1 MRSPSCVHKVI
12 ATPRSEHSTSKAG
25 TATGAGAGL
34 RKTTTSIALLAG
46 MLMAAPLGARSAP
59 EIAVPSVE
67 DAPIAYL
74 IDARSRQVLFS
85 READRRFMP
94 ASITKVMTTF
104 LAFEWME
111 EGRLF
116 PQQVYSVRPETFRAW
131 NRVGSTM
138 FLPADARVTVDDL
151 IHGVTTVSANDGA
164 VVLAEGAA
172 GSVTDWVAAMN
183 AKAFE
188 IGMHD
193 SHFGTPNGWM
203 DEGATWTTAHNL
215 TLLGEAMI
223 RRHPT
228 KYRHFV
234 GATVFKYNGIEQRNH
249 DPISGV
255 VAGADGIKTGFTNQ
269 AGYGFLGSAER
280 NGQRLI
286 MVVAGSPTGRA
297 RNRAARQ
304 FIEWGFEAF
313 EPRRVFAPDQTIAS
327 ARVQGGGAPLVN
339 LVVDGP
345 LYVDVLKGS
354 NPKISFNLRYEGP
367 LQAPVAKGEE
377 VAELEVSIEGQ
388 PTYRV
393 PLKARET
400 VLEANFVQR
409 VFNGIKGWIT

>member
-1 MRSPSCVHKVI
+1 MQAVDRRLMRSPSCVHKVI

-46 MLMAAPLGARSAP
+46 MLIAAPLGARSAP

-183 AKAFE
+183 AKALE

-234 GATVFKYNGIEQRNH
+234 GATVF
-249 DPISGV
+249 
-255 VAGADGIKTGFTNQ
+255 
-269 AGYGFLGSAER
+269 
-280 NGQRLI
+280 
-286 MVVAGSPTGRA
+286 
-297 RNRAARQ
+297 
-304 FIEWGFEAF
+304 
-313 EPRRVFAPDQTIAS
+313 
-327 ARVQGGGAPLVN
+327 
-339 LVVDGP
+339 
-345 LYVDVLKGS
+345 
-354 NPKISFNLRYEGP
+354 
-367 LQAPVAKGEE
+367 
-377 VAELEVSIEGQ
+377 
-388 PTYRV
+388 
-393 PLKARET
+393 
-400 VLEANFVQR
+400 
-409 VFNGIKGWIT
+409 

>member
-1 MRSPSCVHKVI
+1 MRKILLPIV
-12 ATPRSEHSTSKAG
+12 
-25 TATGAGAGL
+25 
-34 RKTTTSIALLAG
+34 ALASSAI
-46 MLMAAPLGARSAP
+46 AAPLGARTAP
-59 EIAVPSVE
+59 EFSVPSVE

-74 IDARSRQVLFS
+74 LDARSRQVLYA

-111 EGRLF
+111 EGRIF
-116 PQQVYSVRPETFRAW
+116 PQQIYTVRPETFRKW

-138 FLPADARVTVDDL
+138 FLPADARVSVDDL

-172 GSVTDWVAAMN
+172 GSVEDWLAAMN
-183 AKAFE
+183 AKAGE
-188 IGMHD
+188 IGMRD

-203 DEGATWTTAHNL
+203 DEGATWVTARDL
-215 TLLGEAMI
+215 VTLGHAMI
-223 RRHPT
+223 TRHPS

-234 GATVFKYNGIEQRNH
+234 GATQFRYNEITQRNH

-255 VAGADGIKTGFTNQ
+255 VDGADGIKTGFTNQ
-269 AGYGFLGSAER
+269 AGYGFLGSAAR

-304 FIEWGFEAF
+304 FIEWGFNAF
-313 EPRRVFAPDQTIAS
+313 EPRRMFAPGETIAS
-327 ARVQGGGAPLVN
+327 ARVQGGGSPRVN
-339 LVVDGP
+339 LGVDGP

-354 NPKISFNLRYEGP
+354 DPDISFTLRYEGP
-367 LQAPVAKGEE
+367 LQAPISEGEE
-377 VAELEVSIEGQ
+377 VAELVVTVEGQ
-388 PTYRV
+388 PQYRV
-393 PLKARET
+393 PLKAKET
-400 VLEANFVQR
+400 VLEANLVQR
-409 VFNGIKGWIT
+409 VFNGMRSWIT